1 MWCDNCLLIFPLRAG
16 AIALSLLMALYQI
29 GGGIFLFLYGDF
41 YFTIYPEASLYG
53 GYAMAQGALAGMA
66 LIGFSSRSY
75 VISRFLL
82 FIYPLIILLGAVRA
96 GVMTWELNHFK
107 DRIEW
112 ECNNGGVKWAD
123 AHNNDPDFKPPPALK
138 DNPRLPNGF
147 CRVGVESVGTTF
159 AFAFVIDFILMCY
172 FCFLIWRFNV
182 KLHHYP
188 YQKGEYVYPQ

>member
-53 GYAMAQGALAGMA
+53 GYAMAQ
-66 LIGFSSRSY
+66 
-75 VISRFLL
+75 
-82 FIYPLIILLGAVRA
+82 GAVRA

-159 AFAFVIDFILMCY
+159 AFAFVIDFILM
-172 FCFLIWRFNV
+172 
-182 KLHHYP
+182 
-188 YQKGEYVYPQ
+188 GEYVYPQ